1 MTSGSYEVRLTGPA
15 VRALQR
21 LEPKLA
27 DAVLRF
33 LDGPLAEN
41 PMRTTKA
48 LGAELEGQRS
58 GYVGIAYRVVV
69 RVDEPART
77 VYVLRIAHRADVY
90 RRMRACP
97 LAPGQA
103 LSIDARAMRPS
114 TTSKVA
120 MVSVATP
127 ALMTCSCATTHR
139 EPKSTLVSM
148 THESSGFCSRG
159 S

>member
-1 MTSGSYEVRLTGPA
+1 MISGSYEVRLTGPA

-90 RRMRACP
+90 RRM
-97 LAPGQA
+97 
-103 LSIDARAMRPS
+103 
-114 TTSKVA
+114 
-120 MVSVATP
+120 
-127 ALMTCSCATTHR
+127 
-139 EPKSTLVSM
+139 
-148 THESSGFCSRG
+148 
-159 S
+159 